1 MIAQDH
7 LQVYTLTLTTQ
18 GPLHIG
24 NGLKTPRKEYIFNSR
39 KETVSFLNEQ
49 AFFDLLIAHGLVEL
63 YEGFCLRRGGDL
75 YRFLLDDC
83 GLTWAQVAPAI
94 RYQVSADNALDAEH
108 ALKDICRFM
117 RDARGSAYVPGSSV
131 KGALRTALLYQRIA
145 QDQTQDRQPA
155 RSGIPEEQYFHTLH
169 LNDRRP
175 EDAVNSLMRGVQI
188 SDSEPVSDQTMMLAL
203 KLDGFIGGGTKP
215 LPVCRECVAPGTTI
229 RFRLTLDQSILRES
243 ITAQSIL
250 EAISAFAAYNAQVIE
265 SRFARP
271 AGFSAPA
278 GDGILYMGGG
288 AGFFGKSLIYPYLG
302 ETRGLDWTAAYLT
315 GAFKNHHHD
324 KDRSLGISPRTLKY
338 AKYRQRLY
346 AVGACR
352 VEIA

>member
-1 MIAQDH
+1 MNRQAASQ
-7 LQVYTLTLTTQ
+7 
-18 GPLHIG
+18 PMKRER
-24 NGLKTPRKEYIFNSR
+24 GLD
-39 KETVSFLNEQ
+39 SFRRS
-49 AFFDLLIAHGLVEL
+49 VRRSM
-63 YEGFCLRRGGDL
+63 RRGRGTGAL
-75 YRFLLDDC
+75 GAVLRGVLVGASITVLAIAVFALLLNWWDASDRAITAINQVVKFVAILA
-83 GLTWAQVAPAI
+83 GVASALSGGAQ
-94 RYQVSADNALDAEH
+94 
-108 ALKDICRFM
+108 
-117 RDARGSAYVPGSSV
+117 G
-131 KGALRTALLYQRIA
+131 GALRTALLYQRIA

-188 SDSEPVSDQTMMLAL
+188 SDSEPVSDQTMMIAL
-203 KLDGFIGGGTKP
+203 KLDGVVGGGTKP